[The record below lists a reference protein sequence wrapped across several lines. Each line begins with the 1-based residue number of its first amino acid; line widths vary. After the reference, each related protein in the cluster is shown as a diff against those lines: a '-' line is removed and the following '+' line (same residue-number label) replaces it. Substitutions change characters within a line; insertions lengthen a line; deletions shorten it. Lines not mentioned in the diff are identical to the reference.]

1 MYQGSP
7 YLVLDPTER
16 VELRFDDDLQGG
28 KSVKAVIYSALGMYI
43 GTVSMTT
50 EQFDQLSLDALAIQR
65 EIDDWRDTLN
75 SEETA

>member
-16 VELRFDDDLQGG
+16 VELRFEDDLRGG
-28 KSVKAVIYSALGMYI
+28 MCVKAVIYSALGMYI